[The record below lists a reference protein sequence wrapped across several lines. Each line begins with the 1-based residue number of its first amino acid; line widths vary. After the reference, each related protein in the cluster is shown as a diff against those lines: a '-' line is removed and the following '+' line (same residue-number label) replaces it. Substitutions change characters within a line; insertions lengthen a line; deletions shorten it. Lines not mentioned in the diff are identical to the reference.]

1 MGNPGRDAG
10 RTGPLGAETLGEQ
23 SSRWTSESG
32 GPGTPLTPGKGCRGR
47 VPKGPVAEGGPG
59 RRGPGAS
66 EGAPREMPFPG
77 VRTRSQRE
85 RQVALPPAG
94 RSLALWGARVSTR
107 LPWRRAGGGGA
118 ARKEVSAQ
126 PSCCSGPR
134 QRGRRRW
141 ARLCFP
147 RGGPG
152 HGVPWPEHL
161 GRRAG
166 LGAARSLPALTAA
179 PCPAPGGAEAA
190 RGPPGAFRMLIKEY
204 HILLPMSLDE
214 YQVAQLYMIQKKS
227 REESSGEGSGV
238 EILANRPYTDGPGG
252 SGQYTHKVYHV
263 GSHIPG
269 WFRALLPKA
278 ALQVEEESWNA
289 YPYTRTRY
297 TCPFVEKFSI
307 EIETYYLPDGG
318 QQPNVFNLSG
328 AERRQRILDTID
340 IVRDAV
346 APGEYKAE
354 EDPRLYRSVKTGR
367 GPLADDWARTAAQ
380 TGPLMCAYKLCK
392 VEFRYW
398 GMQAK
403 IEQFI
408 HDVGLRRV
416 MLRAHRQAWCWQDE
430 WTELSMADIRALE
443 EETARMLAQRMAKCN
458 TGSEGSEAQPPGK
471 PSTEARSG
479 ASNTGT
485 PDGPEAPAGPD
496 ASPDASF
503 GKQWSSSS
511 RSSYSSQHGGAVS
524 PQSLSEWRMQNI
536 ARDSENSSEEEF
548 FDAHEG
554 FSDSEEVFPKEMTK
568 WNSNDF
574 IDAFASPMEAE
585 GTPEPG
591 AEAAKGIEDG
601 AQAPRDSEGPDGAGD
616 LGTETCAVHALFLIL
631 HSGNILDSGPGDANS
646 KQADVQ
652 TLSSAFE
659 AVTRI
664 HFPEALGHVA
674 LRLVPCPPICAA
686 AYALV
691 SNLSPYSHDGD
702 SLSRS
707 QDHIPLAALP
717 LLATSSS
724 RYQGA
729 VATVIARTN
738 QAYSAFLRS
747 PEGAGFCGQVV
758 LIGDG
763 VGGILGFDALCH
775 SANAGTGSRGSS
787 RRGSMNNELLSPE
800 VGPVRDPL
808 ADGVEGLGRASPEPS
823 ALPAQ
828 RIPSDMASPE
838 PEGSQNS
845 LQAAPATTSTGEPRR
860 ASTAS
865 CPPAAS
871 SEAPDGPSSTA
882 RLDFKISGFFLFG
895 SPLGLVLALRKT
907 VMPALEVAQM
917 RPACEQIYN
926 LFHAADPCASRLEP
940 LLAPKFQAI
949 APLTVPRYQK
959 FPLGDGSSLLL
970 ADTLQTHSSLFLEEL
985 EMLVPSTPTSTS
997 GAFWK
1002 GSELATEP
1010 PAQPVAPSTTSEV
1023 VKILE
1028 RWWGTK
1034 RIDYSL
1040 YCPEALTAFPTVTLP
1055 HLFHASYWES
1065 ADVVAFILRQ
1075 VIEKERPQLAECEE
1089 PSIYSPA
1096 FPREKWQRK
1105 RTQVK
1110 IRNVT
1115 SNHRAS
1121 DTVVCEGRPQVLS
1134 GRFMY
1139 GPLDVVTLTG
1149 EKVDVYI
1156 MTQPLSGKWIHF
1168 GTEVTNSSGRLT
1180 FAVPPERA
1188 LGIGVYPV
1196 RMVVRGDHTYAE
1208 CCLTVVAR
1216 GTEAVVFSIDGSF
1229 TASVS
1234 IMGSDPKVRAGAVD
1248 VVRHWQDSGY
1258 LIVYVTGRPDMQKH
1272 RVVAWLS
1279 QHNFPH
1285 GVVSFCDGLT
1295 HDPLRQKAVFLQS
1308 LVQEVELNIV
1318 AGYGSPKDVAVYAAL
1333 GLSPSQTYIVG
1344 RAVRKLQAQCQFLSD
1359 GYVAHLGQ
1367 LEAGSHSHAS
1377 SGPPRAALGKSS
1389 YGVAAPVDFLRKQ
1402 SQLLRSRGP
1411 SQVDREGPGTPPTT
1425 LARGKARSISLKLDS
1440 EE

>member
-1 MGNPGRDAG
+1 
-10 RTGPLGAETLGEQ
+10 
-23 SSRWTSESG
+23 
-32 GPGTPLTPGKGCRGR
+32 
-47 VPKGPVAEGGPG
+47 
-59 RRGPGAS
+59 
-66 EGAPREMPFPG
+66 
-77 VRTRSQRE
+77 
-85 RQVALPPAG
+85 
-94 RSLALWGARVSTR
+94 
-107 LPWRRAGGGGA
+107 
-118 ARKEVSAQ
+118 
-126 PSCCSGPR
+126 
-134 QRGRRRW
+134 
-141 ARLCFP
+141 
-147 RGGPG
+147 
-152 HGVPWPEHL
+152 
-161 GRRAG
+161 
-166 LGAARSLPALTAA
+166 
-179 PCPAPGGAEAA
+179 
-190 RGPPGAFRMLIKEY
+190 MLIKEY

-367 GPLADDWARTAAQ
+367 GPLTDDWARTAAK

-458 TGSEGSEAQPPGK
+458 IGSEGPEAQPPGK
-471 PSTEARSG
+471 PNTENRSG
-479 ASNTGT
+479 ASSAGT

-511 RSSYSSQHGGAVS
+511 RSSYSSQHGGGVS

-536 ARDSENSSEEEF
+536 ARDSENSSEDEF
-548 FDAHEG
+548 FDAHVTHPPVPSEG
-554 FSDSEEVFPKEMTK
+554 FSDSDEVFPKEMTK

-574 IDAFASPMEAE
+574 IDAFASPTEAE
-585 GTPEPG
+585 GTPDPG
-591 AEAAKGIEDG
+591 VEATKDIEDR
-601 AQAPRDSEGPDGAGD
+601 ARVPRDSEGPDGAGD
-616 LGTETCAVHALFLIL
+616 LGAEACAVHALFLIL

-652 TLSSAFE
+652 TLSSSFE

-738 QAYSAFLRS
+738 QAYAAFLRS
-747 PEGAGFCGQVV
+747 SEGAGFCGQVV

-775 SANAGTGSRGSS
+775 SANVGTGSRGSS

-800 VGPVRDPL
+800 VGPARDPL
-808 ADGVEGLGRASPEPS
+808 ADGAETLGRASPEPS
-823 ALPAQ
+823 ALLAQ
-828 RIPSDMASPE
+828 RTPSDTASSE

-845 LQAAPATTSTGEPRR
+845 LQAVPALTSSGEPRR
-860 ASTAS
+860 PSTAS

-871 SEAPDGPSSTA
+871 SEAPEGPTNAA
-882 RLDFKISGFFLFG
+882 RLDFKVSGFFLFG

-949 APLTVPRYQK
+949 APLAVPRYQK

-970 ADTLQTHSSLFLEEL
+970 ADTLQTHSGLFLEEL
-985 EMLVPSTPTSTS
+985 EMMVPSTPTSAS

-1002 GSELATEP
+1002 GSELGTEP
-1010 PAQPVAPSTTSEV
+1010 AAQPAAPSTTSEV
-1023 VKILE
+1023 VRILE

-1121 DTVVCEGRPQVLS
+1121 DTVVCEGRPQVLN

-1149 EKVDVYI
+1149 EKVDVYV

-1180 FAVPPERA
+1180 FLVPSERA

-1248 VVRHWQDSGY
+1248 VVRHWQDAGY

-1295 HDPLRQKAVFLQS
+1295 HDPLRQKAMFLQS

-1367 LEAGSHSHAS
+1367 LEAGSHSHAP
-1377 SGPPRAALGKSS
+1377 SGPPRTALAKSS

-1411 SQVDREGPGTPPTT
+1411 SQAEREGPGTPPTT

>member
-1 MGNPGRDAG
+1 
-10 RTGPLGAETLGEQ
+10 
-23 SSRWTSESG
+23 
-32 GPGTPLTPGKGCRGR
+32 
-47 VPKGPVAEGGPG
+47 
-59 RRGPGAS
+59 
-66 EGAPREMPFPG
+66 
-77 VRTRSQRE
+77 
-85 RQVALPPAG
+85 
-94 RSLALWGARVSTR
+94 
-107 LPWRRAGGGGA
+107 
-118 ARKEVSAQ
+118 
-126 PSCCSGPR
+126 
-134 QRGRRRW
+134 
-141 ARLCFP
+141 
-147 RGGPG
+147 
-152 HGVPWPEHL
+152 
-161 GRRAG
+161 
-166 LGAARSLPALTAA
+166 
-179 PCPAPGGAEAA
+179 
-190 RGPPGAFRMLIKEY
+190 MLIKEY

-354 EDPRLYRSVKTGR
+354 EDPRLYRSAKTGR

-458 TGSEGSEAQPPGK
+458 SGSEGPEAQAPGK
-471 PSTEARSG
+471 PSVEARAA
-479 ASNTGT
+479 ASHAGT
-485 PDGPEAPAGPD
+485 PDGSEAPSGPD

-511 RSSYSSQHGGAVS
+511 RSSYSSQHGGGVS

-548 FDAHEG
+548 FDAHG
-554 FSDSEEVFPKEMTK
+554 FSDSDEVFPKEMTK

-574 IDAFASPMEAE
+574 IDAFASPVEAE

-591 AEAAKGIEDG
+591 TEATKDIGDG
-601 AQAPRDSEGPDGAGD
+601 ARAPRDSEGPDGAGE
-616 LGTETCAVHALFLIL
+616 LGAEACAVHALFLIL

-652 TLSSAFE
+652 TLSLAFE

-702 SLSRS
+702 GLSRS

-738 QAYSAFLRS
+738 QAYAAFLRS

-775 SANAGTGSRGSS
+775 GASAGSGSRGSS

-828 RIPSDMASPE
+828 RTPSDMTSPE
-838 PEGSQNS
+838 PEGAQNS
-845 LQAAPATTSTGEPRR
+845 LQAAPATTSSGEPRR
-860 ASTAS
+860 ASTAF
-865 CPPAAS
+865 CPPAAT
-871 SEAPDGPSSTA
+871 SEAPDGPTSAA
-882 RLDFKISGFFLFG
+882 RLDFKVSGFFLFG

-949 APLTVPRYQK
+949 APLAVPRYQK

-970 ADTLQTHSSLFLEEL
+970 ADTLQTHSGLFLEEL
-985 EMLVPSTPTSTS
+985 EMLVPSTPTSAS

-1002 GSELATEP
+1002 GSELGTDP
-1010 PAQPVAPSTTSEV
+1010 PTQPAAPSTTSEV

-1075 VIEKERPQLAECEE
+1075 VIEKEQPHMTECEE

-1121 DTVVCEGRPQVLS
+1121 DTVVCEGRPQVLN

-1149 EKVDVYI
+1149 EKVRTRRPWPRVHPPPSSRPRADGELSVPPPPTTTRPDRPPLRVRGCAGLQPIGPLARSSHQVDVYI

-1180 FAVPPERA
+1180 FPVPLERA
-1188 LGIGVYPV
+1188 LSIGVYPV

-1248 VVRHWQDSGY
+1248 VVRHWQDAGY

-1295 HDPLRQKAVFLQS
+1295 HDPLRQKAMFLQS

-1333 GLSPSQTYIVG
+1333 GLPPSQTYIVG

-1367 LEAGSHSHAS
+1367 LEAGSHPHAPT
-1377 SGPPRAALGKSS
+1377 GPSRAALAKSS
-1389 YGVAAPVDFLRKQ
+1389 YSGAAPVDFLRKQ

-1411 SQVDREGPGTPPTT
+1411 SQVEREGPGTPPTT

>member
-1 MGNPGRDAG
+1 
-10 RTGPLGAETLGEQ
+10 
-23 SSRWTSESG
+23 
-32 GPGTPLTPGKGCRGR
+32 
-47 VPKGPVAEGGPG
+47 
-59 RRGPGAS
+59 
-66 EGAPREMPFPG
+66 
-77 VRTRSQRE
+77 
-85 RQVALPPAG
+85 
-94 RSLALWGARVSTR
+94 
-107 LPWRRAGGGGA
+107 
-118 ARKEVSAQ
+118 
-126 PSCCSGPR
+126 
-134 QRGRRRW
+134 
-141 ARLCFP
+141 
-147 RGGPG
+147 
-152 HGVPWPEHL
+152 
-161 GRRAG
+161 
-166 LGAARSLPALTAA
+166 
-179 PCPAPGGAEAA
+179 
-190 RGPPGAFRMLIKEY
+190 MLIKEY

-430 WTELSMADIRALE
+430 WTDLSMADIRALE

-458 TGSEGSEAQPPGK
+458 TGNEGPEAQPPGK
-471 PSTEARSG
+471 PCPEARAG
-479 ASNTGT
+479 ANHAATS
-485 PDGPEAPAGPD
+485 DGPEPPLGPD

-511 RSSYSSQHGGAVS
+511 RSSYSSQHGGGMS

-554 FSDSEEVFPKEMTK
+554 FSDSDEVFPKEMTK

-574 IDAFASPMEAE
+574 IDAFA
-585 GTPEPG
+585 
-591 AEAAKGIEDG
+591 
-601 AQAPRDSEGPDGAGD
+601 
-616 LGTETCAVHALFLIL
+616 
-631 HSGNILDSGPGDANS
+631 
-646 KQADVQ
+646 
-652 TLSSAFE
+652 
-659 AVTRI
+659 
-664 HFPEALGHVA
+664 
-674 LRLVPCPPICAA
+674 
-686 AYALV
+686 
-691 SNLSPYSHDGD
+691 SPYSHDGD

-738 QAYSAFLRS
+738 QAYAAFLRS
-747 PEGAGFCGQVV
+747 PEGTGFCGQVV

-775 SANAGTGSRGSS
+775 SASVGTGSRGSS

-808 ADGVEGLGRASPEPS
+808 ADGAEGLGRASPEPS
-823 ALPAQ
+823 TLPTQ
-828 RIPSDMASPE
+828 RTPSDMASLE

-845 LQAAPATTSTGEPRR
+845 LQVAPTTASSSGEPRR

-865 CPPAAS
+865 CPPTAT
-871 SEAPDGPSSTA
+871 SEALDGPISA
-882 RLDFKISGFFLFG
+882 GRLDFKVSGFFLFG

-926 LFHAADPCASRLEP
+926 LFHAADPCACRLEP

-949 APLTVPRYQK
+949 APLAIPRYQK

-970 ADTLQTHSSLFLEEL
+970 ADTLQTHSGLFLEEL
-985 EMLVPSTPTSTS
+985 EMLVPSTPTSAS

-1002 GSELATEP
+1002 GSELGTEP
-1010 PAQPVAPSTTSEV
+1010 QAQQAAPSTTSEV

-1034 RIDYSL
+1034 RMDYSL

-1121 DTVVCEGRPQVLS
+1121 DTVVCEGRPQVLN

-1180 FAVPPERA
+1180 FPVPPERA

-1196 RMVVRGDHTYAE
+1196 RMMVRGDHTYAE

-1248 VVRHWQDSGY
+1248 VVRHWQDAGY

-1295 HDPLRQKAVFLQS
+1295 HDPLRQKAMFLQS

-1333 GLSPSQTYIVG
+1333 GLPPSQTYIVG

-1367 LEAGSHSHAS
+1367 LEAGSHPHAPT
-1377 SGPPRAALGKSS
+1377 GPSRAKSS
-1389 YGVAAPVDFLRKQ
+1389 YGGAAPVDFLRKQ
-1402 SQLLRSRGP
+1402 SQLLRSRGT
-1411 SQVDREGPGTPPTT
+1411 SQAERESPGTPPTT
-1425 LARGKARSISLKLDS
+1425 LARGKARSISLKLDC

>member
-1 MGNPGRDAG
+1 
-10 RTGPLGAETLGEQ
+10 
-23 SSRWTSESG
+23 
-32 GPGTPLTPGKGCRGR
+32 
-47 VPKGPVAEGGPG
+47 
-59 RRGPGAS
+59 
-66 EGAPREMPFPG
+66 
-77 VRTRSQRE
+77 
-85 RQVALPPAG
+85 
-94 RSLALWGARVSTR
+94 
-107 LPWRRAGGGGA
+107 
-118 ARKEVSAQ
+118 
-126 PSCCSGPR
+126 
-134 QRGRRRW
+134 
-141 ARLCFP
+141 
-147 RGGPG
+147 
-152 HGVPWPEHL
+152 
-161 GRRAG
+161 
-166 LGAARSLPALTAA
+166 
-179 PCPAPGGAEAA
+179 
-190 RGPPGAFRMLIKEY
+190 MLIKEY

-328 AERRQRILDTID
+328 AERRQRIL
-340 IVRDAV
+340 
-346 APGEYKAE
+346 
-354 EDPRLYRSVKTGR
+354 
-367 GPLADDWARTAAQ
+367 
-380 TGPLMCAYKLCK
+380 
-392 VEFRYW
+392 
-398 GMQAK
+398 
-403 IEQFI
+403 
-408 HDVGLRRV
+408 GLRRV

-430 WTELSMADIRALE
+430 WTDLSMADIRALE

-458 TGSEGSEAQPPGK
+458 TNNEGPEAQPPGK
-471 PSTEARSG
+471 ACTEAGAGTSHVGTSG
-479 ASNTGT
+479 
-485 PDGPEAPAGPD
+485 GPEAPLGPD
-496 ASPDASF
+496 ASPDTSF

-511 RSSYSSQHGGAVS
+511 RSSYSSQHGGGVS
-524 PQSLSEWRMQNI
+524 PQTLSEWRMQNI

-554 FSDSEEVFPKEMTK
+554 FSDSEEIFPKEMTK

-574 IDAFASPMEAE
+574 IDAFASPTEAE
-585 GTPEPG
+585 GVPDPG
-591 AEAAKGIEDG
+591 AEATKDVRDG
-601 AQAPRDSEGPDGAGD
+601 DQATRDSEGPDGAGE
-616 LGTETCAVHALFLIL
+616 LGAEACAVHALFLIL
-631 HSGNILDSGPGDANS
+631 HSGNILDCGPGDANS

-652 TLSSAFE
+652 TLSLAFE

-738 QAYSAFLRS
+738 QAYATFLRS
-747 PEGAGFCGQVV
+747 SEGTGFCGQVV

-775 SANAGTGSRGSS
+775 TASAGTGSRGSS

-808 ADGVEGLGRASPEPS
+808 ADGAEGLGGANPEPSVLPTQRTPSDVASPE
-823 ALPAQ
+823 A
-828 RIPSDMASPE
+828 
-838 PEGSQNS
+838 EGSQNS
-845 LQAAPATTSTGEPRR
+845 LQVAPITASSSGEPRR

-865 CPPAAS
+865 CPPTAT
-871 SEAPDGPSSTA
+871 SEAPDGPISAA
-882 RLDFKISGFFLFG
+882 RLDFKVSGFFLFG

-926 LFHAADPCASRLEP
+926 LFHAADPCACRLEP

-949 APLTVPRYQK
+949 APLAIPRYQK

-970 ADTLQTHSSLFLEEL
+970 ADTLQTHSGLFLEEL
-985 EMLVPSTPTSTS
+985 EMLVPSTPTSAS

-1010 PAQPVAPSTTSEV
+1010 QTQPAAPSTTSEV

-1121 DTVVCEGRPQVLS
+1121 DTVVCEGRPQVLN

-1180 FAVPPERA
+1180 FPVPPERA

-1196 RMVVRGDHTYAE
+1196 RMMVRGDHTYAE

-1248 VVRHWQDSGY
+1248 VVRHWQDAGY

-1295 HDPLRQKAVFLQS
+1295 HDPLRQKAMFLQS

-1333 GLSPSQTYIVG
+1333 GLPASQTYIVG

-1367 LEAGSHSHAS
+1367 LEAGSHPHAPT
-1377 SGPPRAALGKSS
+1377 GPSRATLAKSS
-1389 YGVAAPVDFLRKQ
+1389 YGTAAPVDFLRKQ

-1411 SQVDREGPGTPPTT
+1411 SQAEREGPGTPPTT
-1425 LARGKARSISLKLDS
+1425 LARGKARSISLKLDC

>member
-1 MGNPGRDAG
+1 MPRGGANRAAPRRDTPGG
-10 RTGPLGAETLGEQ
+10 QGSKRTPK
-23 SSRWTSESG
+23 SG
-32 GPGTPLTPGKGCRGR
+32 GHGTTPTRGKGCRGR
-47 VPKGPVAEGGPG
+47 APRGQLWKTDPEGGARGCPG
-59 RRGPGAS
+59 GDPRGMLFQGGLGCGPRCAAGLPARRPAPAALGGPRQPAVAMAMGGRGA
-66 EGAPREMPFPG
+66 
-77 VRTRSQRE
+77 
-85 RQVALPPAG
+85 
-94 RSLALWGARVSTR
+94 
-107 LPWRRAGGGGA
+107 GA
-118 ARKEVSAQ
+118 ARKKRSALSLAAA
-126 PSCCSGPR
+126 PGPPR
-134 QRGRRRW
+134 CWLQSW
-141 ARLCFP
+141 ARRCLPC
-147 RGGPG
+147 GGPG
-152 HGVPWPEHL
+152 HGVPRPKPL
-161 GRRAG
+161 GPRAG
-166 LGAARSLPALTAA
+166 LGPARRRPALTAA
-179 PCPAPGGAEAA
+179 RCPAPGGAEAA
-190 RGPPGAFRMLIKEY
+190 RGRLSAFRMLIKEY

-354 EDPRLYRSVKTGR
+354 EDPRLYRSAKTGR

-458 TGSEGSEAQPPGK
+458 AASEGPEAQPPGK
-471 PSTEARSG
+471 PSTEPRAG
-479 ASNTGT
+479 ASHAGT
-485 PDGPEAPAGPD
+485 PDGPEAPPGPD

-511 RSSYSSQHGGAVS
+511 RSSYSSQHGGGVS

-536 ARDSENSSEEEF
+536 ARDSENSSDEEF

-554 FSDSEEVFPKEMTK
+554 FSDSDEVFPKEMTK

-574 IDAFASPMEAE
+574 IDAFASPVEAE
-585 GTPEPG
+585 GAPDPST
-591 AEAAKGIEDG
+591 EATRDIGDG
-601 AQAPRDSEGPDGAGD
+601 SRAPRDSEGLDGAGD
-616 LGTETCAVHALFLIL
+616 LGTETCPVHALFLIL
-631 HSGNILDSGPGDANS
+631 HSGNILDSGPGDTNS

-652 TLSSAFE
+652 TLSLAFE
-659 AVTRI
+659 AVTRV

-738 QAYSAFLRS
+738 QAYAAFLRS
-747 PEGAGFCGQVV
+747 SEGAGFCGQVV

-775 SANAGTGSRGSS
+775 SASAGTGSRGSS
-787 RRGSMNNELLSPE
+787 RRGSMTNELLSPE

-808 ADGVEGLGRASPEPS
+808 ADGAEGLGRLSPEPS

-828 RIPSDMASPE
+828 RSPSDVASPE

-845 LQAAPATTSTGEPRR
+845 LQAAPAATSSGEPRR

-865 CPPAAS
+865 CPPTAT
-871 SEAPDGPSSTA
+871 SEAPDGPTSAA
-882 RLDFKISGFFLFG
+882 RLDFKVSGFFLFG

-949 APLTVPRYQK
+949 APLAVPRYQK

-970 ADTLQTHSSLFLEEL
+970 ADTLQTHSGLFLEEL
-985 EMLVPSTPTSTS
+985 EMLVPSTPTSAS

-1002 GSELATEP
+1002 GSELGSDP
-1010 PAQPVAPSTTSEV
+1010 PAQPAAPSTTSEV

-1075 VIEKERPQLAECEE
+1075 VIEKERPQLTECEE

-1121 DTVVCEGRPQVLS
+1121 DTVVCEGRPQVLN

-1180 FAVPPERA
+1180 FPVPPERA

-1208 CCLTVVAR
+1208 CCLTVVAC

-1248 VVRHWQDSGY
+1248 VVRWNSTSWPATGPPKTWQY
-1258 LIVYVTGRPDMQKH
+1258 MRRWACPRVRPTS
-1272 RVVAWLS
+1272 W
-1279 QHNFPH
+1279 
-1285 GVVSFCDGLT
+1285 
-1295 HDPLRQKAVFLQS
+1295 
-1308 LVQEVELNIV
+1308 
-1318 AGYGSPKDVAVYAAL
+1318 AAL
-1333 GLSPSQTYIVG
+1333 
-1344 RAVRKLQAQCQFLSD
+1344 C
-1359 GYVAHLGQ
+1359 
-1367 LEAGSHSHAS
+1367 GSCRHSAS
-1377 SGPPRAALGKSS
+1377 SCRMAMWPTWANWRQAPTLTPPRDPRGLPWPRAAMAGPPLWTSSENRASCFAQGAPARPSGRAQGRRPPPWLGARPGASASSWTAKSEPQT
-1389 YGVAAPVDFLRKQ
+1389 VAGLR
-1402 SQLLRSRGP
+1402 LFIHTL
-1411 SQVDREGPGTPPTT
+1411 EGPKWPPVEGWAPSPT
-1425 LARGKARSISLKLDS
+1425 SCISDCPS
-1440 EE
+1440 A

>member
-1 MGNPGRDAG
+1 
-10 RTGPLGAETLGEQ
+10 
-23 SSRWTSESG
+23 
-32 GPGTPLTPGKGCRGR
+32 
-47 VPKGPVAEGGPG
+47 
-59 RRGPGAS
+59 
-66 EGAPREMPFPG
+66 
-77 VRTRSQRE
+77 
-85 RQVALPPAG
+85 
-94 RSLALWGARVSTR
+94 
-107 LPWRRAGGGGA
+107 
-118 ARKEVSAQ
+118 
-126 PSCCSGPR
+126 
-134 QRGRRRW
+134 
-141 ARLCFP
+141 
-147 RGGPG
+147 
-152 HGVPWPEHL
+152 
-161 GRRAG
+161 
-166 LGAARSLPALTAA
+166 
-179 PCPAPGGAEAA
+179 
-190 RGPPGAFRMLIKEY
+190 MLIKEY

-367 GPLADDWARTAAQ
+367 GPLSDDWARTAAQ

-471 PSTEARSG
+471 PSTEARSA

-485 PDGPEAPAGPD
+485 PDGPEAPPGPD

-511 RSSYSSQHGGAVS
+511 RSSYSSQHG
-524 PQSLSEWRMQNI
+524 
-536 ARDSENSSEEEF
+536 
-548 FDAHEG
+548 EG

-601 AQAPRDSEGPDGAGD
+601 AQAPRDSEGLDGAGE
-616 LGTETCAVHALFLIL
+616 LGAEACAVHALFLIL

-747 PEGAGFCGQVV
+747 PEGAGFCGQVA

-775 SANAGTGSRGSS
+775 SANTGTGSRGSS

-800 VGPVRDPL
+800 FGPLRDPL
-808 ADGVEGLGRASPEPS
+808 ADGVEGLGRGSPEPS
-823 ALPAQ
+823 ALPPQ

-845 LQAAPATTSTGEPRR
+845 LQAASATTSSWEPRR
-860 ASTAS
+860 ASTAF

-882 RLDFKISGFFLFG
+882 RLDFKVSGFFLFG

-907 VMPALEVAQM
+907 VMPALEAQM

-1002 GSELATEP
+1002 GSELATDP
-1010 PAQPVAPSTTSEV
+1010 PAQPAAPSTTSEV

-1180 FAVPPERA
+1180 FPVPPERA

-1295 HDPLRQKAVFLQS
+1295 HDPLRQKAMFLQS

-1411 SQVDREGPGTPPTT
+1411 SQAEREGPGTPPTT

>member
-1 MGNPGRDAG
+1 MRLAGAGIRRRGGREGIWGWAG
-10 RTGPLGAETLGEQ
+10 RWVRGAWGGCGGTGQSRGAVLA
-23 SSRWTSESG
+23 G
-32 GPGTPLTPGKGCRGR
+32 GPRWG
-47 VPKGPVAEGGPG
+47 EGGWGPSEDG
-59 RRGPGAS
+59 SCAERRAGP
-66 EGAPREMPFPG
+66 
-77 VRTRSQRE
+77 
-85 RQVALPPAG
+85 PPARPRQHRVAGGTGGDSWGGGGGGG
-94 RSLALWGARVSTR
+94 R
-107 LPWRRAGGGGA
+107 GGGGA
-118 ARKEVSAQ
+118 R
-126 PSCCSGPR
+126 P
-134 QRGRRRW
+134 W
-141 ARLCFP
+141 RLLHGG
-147 RGGPG
+147 RGGGLREGARTLSG
-152 HGVPWPEHL
+152 HGPGP
-161 GRRAG
+161 
-166 LGAARSLPALTAA
+166 AATAA
-179 PCPAPGGAEAA
+179 T
-190 RGPPGAFRMLIKEY
+190 MLIKEY
-204 HILLPMSLDE
+204 HVLLPMSLEE

-238 EILANRPYTDGPGG
+238 EILANRPYADGPGG

-307 EIETYYLPDGG
+307 EIETYYRPDGG
-318 QQPNVFNLSG
+318 GQPNVFNLTG
-328 AERRQRILDTID
+328 AERRQRIVDTID
-340 IVRDAV
+340 IVRDAA
-346 APGEYKAE
+346 APGEYKPE
-354 EDPRLYRSVKTGR
+354 EDPRLYHSAKTGR
-367 GPLADDWARTAAQ
+367 GPLSDDWAQAAAR

-430 WTELSMADIRALE
+430 WTDLSMADIRALE
-443 EETARMLAQRMAKCN
+443 EETARMLAQRMAKGGGGC
-458 TGSEGSEAQPPGK
+458 GAGAAGGGGGDGGGAEPAGEPGAQGPARPGQ
-471 PSTEARSG
+471 AG
-479 ASNTGT
+479 G
-485 PDGPEAPAGPD
+485 PDGAEGPGAPD
-496 ASPDASF
+496 TSPDDSF
-503 GKQWSSSS
+503 AKQWSSSS
-511 RSSYSSQHGGAVS
+511 RSSYSSQHGGGVS
-524 PQSLSEWRMQNI
+524 PQSLSEWRMQHI
-536 ARDSENSSEEEF
+536 ARDSENSDDGDEF

-554 FSDSEEVFPKEMTK
+554 FSDSDEVFSKEMTK

-574 IDAFASPMEAE
+574 IDAFASPEAE
-585 GTPEPG
+585 GPPDLGAAAIKAEGDGEGAGTAGDPEAVGPG
-591 AEAAKGIEDG
+591 A
-601 AQAPRDSEGPDGAGD
+601 RTS
-616 LGTETCAVHALFLIL
+616 CAVHALFLIL
-631 HSGNILDSGPGDANS
+631 HSGNILDAGPGDLGS
-646 KQADVQ
+646 KRADVQ
-652 TLSSAFE
+652 TLAAAFD
-659 AVTRI
+659 AVTRL

-674 LRLVPCPPICAA
+674 LRLVPCPPVCAA

-691 SNLSPYSHDGD
+691 SDLSPYSHDGD
-702 SLSRS
+702 GLSRS

-717 LLATSSS
+717 LLATSST
-724 RYQGA
+724 RYQGS

-738 QAYSAFLRS
+738 QAHAAFVHS

-775 SANAGTGSRGSS
+775 SASAGSPSSS
-787 RRGSMNNELLSPE
+787 RRGSVNTELLSPE
-800 VGPVRDPL
+800 SGTGRDPL
-808 ADGVEGLGRASPEPS
+808 MDGPEGPGGASPDPGAPS
-823 ALPAQ
+823 AQ
-828 RIPSDMASPE
+828 RPPGDGAAPE
-838 PEGSQNS
+838 PGSPPAPRQGVPGS
-845 LQAAPATTSTGEPRR
+845 LQAGALGADSEPRR
-860 ASTAS
+860 GSTAS
-865 CPPAAS
+865 CPPP
-871 SEAPDGPSSTA
+871 EVPDGPT
-882 RLDFKISGFFLFG
+882 RLDFKVSGFFLFG

-940 LLAPKFQAI
+940 LLAPQFQAI
-949 APLTVPRYQK
+949 APLAVPRYQK
-959 FPLGDGSSLLL
+959 FPLGDGTSPLL
-970 ADTLQTHSSLFLEEL
+970 ADALQTHSGLFLEE
-985 EMLVPSTPTSTS
+985 MDSLVPSTPTSA
-997 GAFWK
+997 GGGFWR
-1002 GSELATEP
+1002 GGDLGPEP
-1010 PAQPVAPSTTSEV
+1010 PAPTGNPGTAGEV

-1040 YCPEALTAFPTVTLP
+1040 YCPEALTAFPTVSLP

-1075 VIEKERPQLAECEE
+1075 VIEKERPQLTEAEE
-1089 PSIYSPA
+1089 PSVYSPA

-1110 IRNVT
+1110 IR
-1115 SNHRAS
+1115 
-1121 DTVVCEGRPQVLS
+1121 
-1134 GRFMY
+1134 
-1139 GPLDVVTLTG
+1139 
-1149 EKVDVYI
+1149 VDVYV

-1168 GTEVTNSSGRLT
+1168 GTEVTSGSGRLS
-1180 FAVPPERA
+1180 FPVPPERA

-1196 RMVVRGDHTYAE
+1196 RMVVRGDHTHAE

-1295 HDPLRQKAVFLQS
+1295 HDPLRQKAVFLQG
-1308 LVQEVELNIV
+1308 LVQEAELSIV
-1318 AGYGSPKDVAVYAAL
+1318 AGYGSPKDVAVYGAV
-1333 GLSPSQTYIVG
+1333 GLPPSQTFIVG
-1344 RAVRKLQAQCQFLSD
+1344 RAVRKLQAQCQVRA
-1359 GYVAHLGQ
+1359 GRGAARGLGGRG
-1367 LEAGSHSHAS
+1367 AGWAS
-1377 SGPPRAALGKSS
+1377 SVRVRCRRSSCRKATWPTWPSWRRAAASTPRRGRGWSRAAWGGRPPETFCANRVSCCGPGGPARPSARGPGPPRPPWPALKPAASASS
-1389 YGVAAPVDFLRKQ
+1389 W
-1402 SQLLRSRGP
+1402 
-1411 SQVDREGPGTPPTT
+1411 T
-1425 LARGKARSISLKLDS
+1425 ARSEPGCGTYCHDRSPLPSPCTL
-1440 EE
+1440 

>member
-1 MGNPGRDAG
+1 
-10 RTGPLGAETLGEQ
+10 
-23 SSRWTSESG
+23 
-32 GPGTPLTPGKGCRGR
+32 
-47 VPKGPVAEGGPG
+47 
-59 RRGPGAS
+59 
-66 EGAPREMPFPG
+66 
-77 VRTRSQRE
+77 
-85 RQVALPPAG
+85 
-94 RSLALWGARVSTR
+94 
-107 LPWRRAGGGGA
+107 
-118 ARKEVSAQ
+118 
-126 PSCCSGPR
+126 
-134 QRGRRRW
+134 
-141 ARLCFP
+141 
-147 RGGPG
+147 
-152 HGVPWPEHL
+152 
-161 GRRAG
+161 
-166 LGAARSLPALTAA
+166 
-179 PCPAPGGAEAA
+179 
-190 RGPPGAFRMLIKEY
+190 MLIKEY

-318 QQPNVFNLSG
+318 QQANVFNLSG
-328 AERRQRILDTID
+328 AEKRQRILDTID

-367 GPLADDWARTAAQ
+367 GPLADDWARKATQ
-380 TGPLMCAYKLCK
+380 SGPLMCAYKLCK

-430 WTELSMADIRALE
+430 WTDLSMADIRALE

-458 TGSEGSEAQPPGK
+458 TNSEGPEAQPPGK
-471 PSTEARSG
+471 LCTEARAG
-479 ASNTGT
+479 ASRADT
-485 PDGPEAPAGPD
+485 PDGPEAPLGPD
-496 ASPDASF
+496 ASPDTSF

-511 RSSYSSQHGGAVS
+511 RSSYSSQHGGGVS

-536 ARDSENSSEEEF
+536 ARDSENSSDEEF

-554 FSDSEEVFPKEMTK
+554 FSDSDEVFPKEMTK

-585 GTPEPG
+585 GAPDPG
-591 AEAAKGIEDG
+591 TEAIKDTRDG
-601 AQAPRDSEGPDGAGD
+601 ARAPRDSEGPDGAGE
-616 LGTETCAVHALFLIL
+616 LGAEACAVHALFLIL

-652 TLSSAFE
+652 TLSLAFE
-659 AVTRI
+659 AVTRV

-691 SNLSPYSHDGD
+691 SNLSPYSHDSDG
-702 SLSRS
+702 LSRS

-738 QAYSAFLRS
+738 QAYAAFLRS
-747 PEGAGFCGQVV
+747 SEGAGFCGQVV

-775 SANAGTGSRGSS
+775 SAGTGTGSRGSS
-787 RRGSMNNELLSPE
+787 RRGSVNNELLSPE
-800 VGPVRDPL
+800 IGPVRDPL
-808 ADGVEGLGRASPEPS
+808 ADGMEGLGRASPEPS
-823 ALPAQ
+823 SLPTQ
-828 RIPSDMASPE
+828 CTPSDTTNPE

-845 LQAAPATTSTGEPRR
+845 LQVAATTASGEPRR

-865 CPPAAS
+865 CPPTAA
-871 SEAPDGPSSTA
+871 SEAPDGAITAA
-882 RLDFKISGFFLFG
+882 RLDFKVSGFFLFG

-926 LFHAADPCASRLEP
+926 LFHAADPCACRLEP

-949 APLTVPRYQK
+949 APLAVPRYQK

-970 ADTLQTHSSLFLEEL
+970 ADTLQTHSGLFLEEL

-1002 GSELATEP
+1002 GSELGTEP
-1010 PAQPVAPSTTSEV
+1010 QAQPAAPSTTSEV

-1075 VIEKERPQLAECEE
+1075 VIEKEQPQLPECEE

-1115 SNHRAS
+1115 SNHRAN
-1121 DTVVCEGRPQVLS
+1121 DTVVCEGRPQVLN

-1180 FAVPPERA
+1180 FPVPPERV

-1196 RMVVRGDHTYAE
+1196 RMMVRGDHTYAE

-1248 VVRHWQDSGY
+1248 VVRHWQDAGY

-1308 LVQEVELNIV
+1308 LVQEVELKIV

-1333 GLSPSQTYIVG
+1333 GLPPSQTYIVG

-1367 LEAGSHSHAS
+1367 LEAGSHPHAPT
-1377 SGPPRAALGKSS
+1377 GPSRATLAKSS
-1389 YGVAAPVDFLRKQ
+1389 YGGAAPVDFLRKQ

-1411 SQVDREGPGTPPTT
+1411 SQAEREGPGTPPTT
-1425 LARGKARSISLKLDS
+1425 LARGKARSISLKLDCG
-1440 EE
+1440 E

>member
-1 MGNPGRDAG
+1 
-10 RTGPLGAETLGEQ
+10 
-23 SSRWTSESG
+23 
-32 GPGTPLTPGKGCRGR
+32 
-47 VPKGPVAEGGPG
+47 
-59 RRGPGAS
+59 
-66 EGAPREMPFPG
+66 
-77 VRTRSQRE
+77 
-85 RQVALPPAG
+85 
-94 RSLALWGARVSTR
+94 
-107 LPWRRAGGGGA
+107 
-118 ARKEVSAQ
+118 
-126 PSCCSGPR
+126 
-134 QRGRRRW
+134 
-141 ARLCFP
+141 
-147 RGGPG
+147 
-152 HGVPWPEHL
+152 
-161 GRRAG
+161 
-166 LGAARSLPALTAA
+166 
-179 PCPAPGGAEAA
+179 
-190 RGPPGAFRMLIKEY
+190 MLIKEY

-367 GPLADDWARTAAQ
+367 GPLADDWVRTAAQ
-380 TGPLMCAYKLCK
+380 SGPLMCAYKLCK

-408 HDVGLRRV
+408 HDTGLRRV

-458 TGSEGSEAQPPGK
+458 MGSEGPEAQPPGK
-471 PSTEARSG
+471 PNTEARSG
-479 ASNTGT
+479 ASNAGT
-485 PDGPEAPAGPD
+485 PDGPEAPPD
-496 ASPDASF
+496 PNASPDASF

-511 RSSYSSQHGGAVS
+511 RSSYSSQHGGGVS

-554 FSDSEEVFPKEMTK
+554 FSDSDEVFPKEMTK

-574 IDAFASPMEAE
+574 IDAFASPTEAE
-585 GTPEPG
+585 GTS
-591 AEAAKGIEDG
+591 GIRQTGTEDPHG
-601 AQAPRDSEGPDGAGD
+601 QRLEKKNDLGPDGTGE
-616 LGTETCAVHALFLIL
+616 LGTEACAVHALFLIL

-659 AVTRI
+659 AITRI

-747 PEGAGFCGQVV
+747 SEGTGFCGQVV

-763 VGGILGFDALCH
+763 VGGILGFDALCY
-775 SANAGTGSRGSS
+775 SANTGTGSRGSS
-787 RRGSMNNELLSPE
+787 RRGSMVSVARLSLLK
-800 VGPVRDPL
+800 R
-808 ADGVEGLGRASPEPS
+808 GVASKTTS
-823 ALPAQ
+823 LQ
-828 RIPSDMASPE
+828 
-838 PEGSQNS
+838 EGSFPAVSLVPVSFDTLPHLPHKSLWISRNRMVSRTKDVSVPVPSRTSCFPQS
-845 LQAAPATTSTGEPRR
+845 LQTIFATSACGEPRR

-871 SEAPDGPSSTA
+871 SEAPDGPTSTV
-882 RLDFKISGFFLFG
+882 RLDFKVSGFFLFG

-907 VMPALEVAQM
+907 VMPALEGYAVAQM

-949 APLTVPRYQK
+949 APLAVPRYQK

-970 ADTLQTHSSLFLEEL
+970 ADTLQTHSGLFLEEL
-985 EMLVPSTPTSTS
+985 EMVPSTPTSAS

-1002 GSELATEP
+1002 GSELGTEP
-1010 PAQPVAPSTTSEV
+1010 PAQPAAPSSTSEV
-1023 VKILE
+1023 VKSKSAGHQPQGPSRNTLSPAFALDSTPSTQPGLGKERPWQERGAESIQGPAVLE

-1075 VIEKERPQLAECEE
+1075 VIEKEQPHLAECEE

-1149 EKVDVYI
+1149 EKVDVYV

-1168 GTEVTNSSGRLT
+1168 GTEVTNSSGRLA
-1180 FAVPPERA
+1180 FPVPPERV

-1248 VVRHWQDSGY
+1248 VVRHWQDAGY

-1295 HDPLRQKAVFLQS
+1295 HDPLRQKAMFLQS

-1367 LEAGSHSHAS
+1367 LEAGSHAHAS
-1377 SGPPRAALGKSS
+1377 SGPPRAALAKSS

-1402 SQLLRSRGP
+1402 SQLLRS
-1411 SQVDREGPGTPPTT
+1411 
-1425 LARGKARSISLKLDS
+1425 
-1440 EE
+1440 

>member
-1 MGNPGRDAG
+1 
-10 RTGPLGAETLGEQ
+10 
-23 SSRWTSESG
+23 
-32 GPGTPLTPGKGCRGR
+32 
-47 VPKGPVAEGGPG
+47 
-59 RRGPGAS
+59 
-66 EGAPREMPFPG
+66 
-77 VRTRSQRE
+77 
-85 RQVALPPAG
+85 
-94 RSLALWGARVSTR
+94 
-107 LPWRRAGGGGA
+107 
-118 ARKEVSAQ
+118 
-126 PSCCSGPR
+126 
-134 QRGRRRW
+134 
-141 ARLCFP
+141 
-147 RGGPG
+147 
-152 HGVPWPEHL
+152 
-161 GRRAG
+161 
-166 LGAARSLPALTAA
+166 
-179 PCPAPGGAEAA
+179 
-190 RGPPGAFRMLIKEY
+190 MLIKEY
-204 HILLPMSLDE
+204 HIVLPMSLDE

-354 EDPRLYRSVKTGR
+354 EDPRLYRSAKTGR
-367 GPLADDWARTAAQ
+367 GPLADDWARTTAQ

-458 TGSEGSEAQPPGK
+458 TGSEGPEAQPPGK
-471 PSTEARSG
+471 PSAEARAG
-479 ASNTGT
+479 ASRAGT
-485 PDGPEAPAGPD
+485 PDGPEVPPGPD

-503 GKQWSSSS
+503 SKQWSSSS
-511 RSSYSSQHGGAVS
+511 RSSYSSQHGGGVS
-524 PQSLSEWRMQNI
+524 PQTLSEWRMQNI

-554 FSDSEEVFPKEMTK
+554 FSDSDEVFPKEMTK

-574 IDAFASPMEAE
+574 IDAFACPMEAE
-585 GTPEPG
+585 GAPDPG
-591 AEAAKGIEDG
+591 TESTKDIGDG
-601 AQAPRDSEGPDGAGD
+601 ARAPRDPEGPDGAGD
-616 LGTETCAVHALFLIL
+616 LGAETCAVHALFLIL
-631 HSGNILDSGPGDANS
+631 HSGNILDSGPGDTSS

-652 TLSSAFE
+652 TLSLAFE
-659 AVTRI
+659 AVTRV

-674 LRLVPCPPICAA
+674 LRLVPCPPICTA

-738 QAYSAFLRS
+738 QAYAAFLRS
-747 PEGAGFCGQVV
+747 SEGVGFCGQVV

-775 SANAGTGSRGSS
+775 SASAGTGSRSSS
-787 RRGSMNNELLSPE
+787 RRGSTNNELLSPE

-823 ALPAQ
+823 VLPAQ
-828 RIPSDMASPE
+828 HTHSDMASPE

-845 LQAAPATTSTGEPRR
+845 LQTVPSATSSGEPRR

-865 CPPAAS
+865 CPPAAA
-871 SEAPDGPSSTA
+871 SEVPDGLTSAT
-882 RLDFKISGFFLFG
+882 RLDFKVSGFFLFG

-907 VMPALEVAQM
+907 VMPTLEVAQM

-949 APLTVPRYQK
+949 APLAVPRYQK

-970 ADTLQTHSSLFLEEL
+970 ADTLQTHSGLFLEEL

-1002 GSELATEP
+1002 GSELGSDL
-1010 PAQPVAPSTTSEV
+1010 PAQPAAPSTTSEV

-1040 YCPEALTAFPTVTLP
+1040 YCPEALTAFPTVSLP

-1075 VIEKERPQLAECEE
+1075 VMEKEQPELAECEE
-1089 PSIYSPA
+1089 PSVYSPA

-1110 IRNVT
+1110 IR
-1115 SNHRAS
+1115 
-1121 DTVVCEGRPQVLS
+1121 RPRLLQAERPSLS
-1134 GRFMY
+1134 A
-1139 GPLDVVTLTG
+1139 GPPHQHLPHPCHLFAAG
-1149 EKVDVYI
+1149 
-1156 MTQPLSGKWIHF
+1156 SR
-1168 GTEVTNSSGRLT
+1168 RLL
-1180 FAVPPERA
+1180 PPERHFQPPRERHGGVRRPPPGAERALHVRA
-1188 LGIGVYPV
+1188 LGRGHAHRREGGHLHHDAAAV
-1196 RMVVRGDHTYAE
+1196 RQVDPLWHRGHQQLGPPHLPGARGACAGYRRLPGAHGGQSLGRRGDHTYAE

-1216 GTEAVVFSIDGSF
+1216 STEAVVFSIDGSF

-1248 VVRHWQDSGY
+1248 VVRHWQDAGY

-1333 GLSPSQTYIVG
+1333 GLPPGQTYIVG

-1367 LEAGSHSHAS
+1367 LEASSHPHAPV
-1377 SGPPRAALGKSS
+1377 GPSRAALAKSS
-1389 YGVAAPVDFLRKQ
+1389 YGGAAPVDFLRKQ

-1411 SQVDREGPGTPPTT
+1411 SQAEREGPGTPPTT
-1425 LARGKARSISLKLDS
+1425 LARGKARSISLKLDG

>member
-1 MGNPGRDAG
+1 
-10 RTGPLGAETLGEQ
+10 
-23 SSRWTSESG
+23 
-32 GPGTPLTPGKGCRGR
+32 
-47 VPKGPVAEGGPG
+47 
-59 RRGPGAS
+59 
-66 EGAPREMPFPG
+66 
-77 VRTRSQRE
+77 
-85 RQVALPPAG
+85 
-94 RSLALWGARVSTR
+94 
-107 LPWRRAGGGGA
+107 
-118 ARKEVSAQ
+118 
-126 PSCCSGPR
+126 
-134 QRGRRRW
+134 
-141 ARLCFP
+141 
-147 RGGPG
+147 
-152 HGVPWPEHL
+152 
-161 GRRAG
+161 
-166 LGAARSLPALTAA
+166 
-179 PCPAPGGAEAA
+179 
-190 RGPPGAFRMLIKEY
+190 MLIKEY

-367 GPLADDWARTAAQ
+367 GPLADDWARTASQ
-380 TGPLMCAYKLCK
+380 SGPLMCAYKLCK

-430 WTELSMADIRALE
+430 WTDLSMADIRALE

-458 TGSEGSEAQPPGK
+458 TNNEGPEAQPPGK
-471 PSTEARSG
+471 ACTEAGAGTSHVGTSG
-479 ASNTGT
+479 
-485 PDGPEAPAGPD
+485 GPEAPLGPD
-496 ASPDASF
+496 ASPDTSF

-511 RSSYSSQHGGAVS
+511 RSSYSSQHGGGVS
-524 PQSLSEWRMQNI
+524 PQTLSEWRMQNI

-554 FSDSEEVFPKEMTK
+554 FSDSEEIFPKEMTK

-574 IDAFASPMEAE
+574 IDAFASPTEAE
-585 GTPEPG
+585 GVPDPG
-591 AEAAKGIEDG
+591 AEATKDVRDG
-601 AQAPRDSEGPDGAGD
+601 DQATRDSEGPDGAGE
-616 LGTETCAVHALFLIL
+616 LGAEACAVHALFLIL
-631 HSGNILDSGPGDANS
+631 HSGNILDCGPGDANS

-652 TLSSAFE
+652 TLSLAFE

-691 SNLSPYSHDGD
+691 SNLSPYSHDSD

-738 QAYSAFLRS
+738 QAYATFLRS
-747 PEGAGFCGQVV
+747 SEGTGFCGQVV

-775 SANAGTGSRGSS
+775 TASAGTGSRGSS

-808 ADGVEGLGRASPEPS
+808 ADGAEGLGGANPEPSVLPTQRTPSDVASPE
-823 ALPAQ
+823 A
-828 RIPSDMASPE
+828 
-838 PEGSQNS
+838 EGSQNS
-845 LQAAPATTSTGEPRR
+845 LQVAPITASSSGEPRR

-865 CPPAAS
+865 CPPTAT
-871 SEAPDGPSSTA
+871 SEASDGPISAA
-882 RLDFKISGFFLFG
+882 RLDFKVSGFFLFG

-907 VMPALEVAQM
+907 VMPALE
-917 RPACEQIYN
+917 
-926 LFHAADPCASRLEP
+926 
-940 LLAPKFQAI
+940 
-949 APLTVPRYQK
+949 
-959 FPLGDGSSLLL
+959 
-970 ADTLQTHSSLFLEEL
+970 ADTLQTHSGLFLEEL
-985 EMLVPSTPTSTS
+985 EMLVPSTPTSAS

-1010 PAQPVAPSTTSEV
+1010 QTQPAAPSTTSEV

-1121 DTVVCEGRPQVLS
+1121 DTVVCEGRPQVLN

-1156 MTQPLSGKWIHF
+1156 MTQPLSGKWVHF

-1180 FAVPPERA
+1180 FPVPPERA

-1196 RMVVRGDHTYAE
+1196 RMMVRGDHTYAE

-1248 VVRHWQDSGY
+1248 VVRHWQDAGY

-1295 HDPLRQKAVFLQS
+1295 HDPLRQKAMFLQS

-1333 GLSPSQTYIVG
+1333 GLPASQTYIVG

-1367 LEAGSHSHAS
+1367 LEAGSHPHAPT
-1377 SGPPRAALGKSS
+1377 GPSRATLAKSS
-1389 YGVAAPVDFLRKQ
+1389 YGTAAPVDFLRKQ

-1411 SQVDREGPGTPPTT
+1411 SQAEREGPGTPPTT
-1425 LARGKARSISLKLDS
+1425 LARGKARSISLKLDC